1 MIIIV
6 FALFIARVG
15 AISTPNSIISYK
27 PLHIYNAQSSA
38 FTYNSQIMIS
48 VNSLKYK
55 SYEAPNLQNI
65 EFFYSNG
72 TIIPSWLEG
81 NVTNEANSN
90 SLYTSTNTIY
100 WLRIIPANTFLA
112 ANTTN
117 TIYMGF
123 ASTSNNLFNTQ
134 ITGEAPQLSPS
145 YAEYDDGAN
154 VFINYWNFEG
164 TSLPS
169 GWGNY
174 EPTITQDNGITMNA
188 PSAPPDWPLGYSTAI
203 TNPIVIETD
212 AQELSSG
219 SVTWGILLSTGSSP
233 SVISYYTGV
242 GINTAG
248 NEFQYSSGKT
258 ATGIASLNRF
268 YVFSLFSASSTSYFY
283 ENYTQIGSEGASYP
297 YITLYDSNDNSFFQW
312 VRTRVYPPNGI
323 MASLIDP
330 IPSITLSNTI
340 TSNAIDVVVG
350 SASDNALITAT
361 CANGDTCEIEN
372 TNGNVLASGTNT
384 TTLAYNTL
392 PLGYSILY
400 ANDITSTTI
409 SNTVVI
415 KRVPISTSIKY
426 ALTNNQPEGF
436 SANTSVMINF
446 NALHNTTIESNTLN
460 NTVLYFSN
468 GTIAYSWL
476 EGNVLNQE
484 SSSNQLYSAN
494 DVVFWF
500 KTPPSNTFLGPDT
513 GSPTHAT
520 IYLGFGSTT
529 NGLIDGNFT
538 GEAPYLSKN
547 YAEYDNGANVFKIYF
562 NGNTPLSDFT
572 VGSGFTISQATGVK
586 LGSDTINAI
595 NIVGYCS
602 FPCFSFAYNKGM
614 STQSATL
621 DAAVINNY
629 AGSNLASIDLQSW
642 YTQAGATNAEG
653 VQSGWSGSAFAL
665 AYDTSGMYSNGND
678 QQGSVST
685 VPYFYSVY
693 FPGISGTDFSGY
705 ISPTL
710 YSGGYN
716 GVQNVNPLSVSNTL
730 FIGDDFGN
738 TQSTPTNSFIE
749 FARVRIPPPNNILP
763 TPSQYTQPNMS
774 QIYPISQSI
783 TEGQNTT
790 ISDNGIIGGLSPYT
804 YQWYVSNI
812 SSPTPTTANALEAN
826 ILLGVGTSLGEAQS
840 TTANFITT
848 ANTLAETYYF
858 KLYGT
863 DSYQTTI
870 NTTTATIV
878 VSKPQIPSN
887 GGGIHLYSFLLSDN
901 ISSSSTSSSPIFTI
915 GSKTYYQNQLPATYV
930 TVSPEISLI
939 FTCNVSIKNST
950 YKYANDVY
958 GLGVDYPCNSSI
970 STYTH
975 NINALYY
982 KVSPQITTTIS
993 TTTTI
998 PQNITTITST
1008 IQPVTT
1014 TIQETT
1020 TTPTTTTIPTTTNN
1034 QSSTTQSNTT
1044 VKNSFEESNQTG
1056 LKVSSGTINSALSA
1070 TIAAISKPSGYGAIL
1085 IIIILFV
1092 VLFLLSKKRRKKNY
1106 KNIK

>member
-1 MIIIV
+1 MYSHYLILIIV
-6 FALFIARVG
+6 LTLSIAKVG
-15 AISTPNSIISYK
+15 AFSTPNSIISYK

-48 VNSLKYK
+48 VNSLEYK
-55 SYEAPNLQNI
+55 NYEAPNLQNI

-123 ASTSNNLFNTQ
+123 APTSNNLFNAQ

-164 TSLPS
+164 TNLPS

-174 EPTITQDNGITMNA
+174 QSTVTQDNGIIMNA

-219 SVTWGILLSTGSSP
+219 SSTWGILLSTGSDP
-233 SVISYYTGV
+233 STISGYTGV

-258 ATGIASLNRF
+258 TTGTASLNKF
-268 YVFSLFSASSTSYFY
+268 YVFSLFSTSSTSYFY

-340 TSNAIDVVVG
+340 TSNAINVVAS
-350 SASDNALITAT
+350 SASDNALITAA
-361 CANGDTCEIEN
+361 CASGDTCEIEN
-372 TNGNVLASGTNT
+372 SNGNILATGT
-384 TTLAYNTL
+384 TTVALPYNTL
-392 PLGYSILY
+392 PLGYSTLY
-400 ANDITSTTI
+400 ANDITSGTI
-409 SNTVVI
+409 SNNVFVG
-415 KRVPISTSIKY
+415 RVSIVTSLKY
-426 ALTNNQPEGF
+426 VLTNNQPEGF
-436 SANTSVMINF
+436 SANTPIMINF
-446 NALHNTTIESNTLN
+446 NALQNTAIEENTLN
-460 NTVLYFSN
+460 NTVFYFSN

-484 SSSNQLYSAN
+484 SPSNQLYTSN
-494 DVVFWF
+494 DVVFWV

-513 GSPTHAT
+513 GTPTHAT
-520 IYLGFGSTT
+520 IYLGFGSTS

-538 GEAPYLSKN
+538 GEAPYLSQN
-547 YAEYDNGANVFKIYF
+547 YAQYDNGANVFEIYF
-562 NGNTPLSDFT
+562 NGDTPLSDFT

-586 LGSDTINAI
+586 IGSDTVNAI

-614 STQSATL
+614 PIQPATL

-629 AGSNLASIDLQSW
+629 NGVNLASIDLQNW
-642 YTQAGATNAEG
+642 NTQTGADNAEG

-665 AYDTSGMYSNGND
+665 AYKNSGSYSNGND

-685 VPYFYSVY
+685 VPYFYSLY
-693 FPGISGTDFSGY
+693 FPGISGTYFSGY

-710 YSGGYN
+710 YSGGFN
-716 GVQNVNPLSVSNTL
+716 GILNINPFSSSNTL

-738 TQSTPTNSFIE
+738 QQSTPTNSFIE
-749 FARVRIPPPNNILP
+749 FARVRVPPPNNILP
-763 TPSQYTQPNMS
+763 TPTQYTPPNIS
-774 QIYPISQSI
+774 QAYPISQSI
-783 TEGQNTT
+783 TLGQNAVIT
-790 ISDNGIIGGLSPYT
+790 DNGLVGGLSPYT

-812 SSPTPTTANALEAN
+812 TNPTPTVANALEAN
-826 ILLGVGTSLGEAQS
+826 TLLGVGTLFGEAQS
-840 TTANFITT
+840 SSANLITT
-848 ANTLAETYYF
+848 ANTLTGTYYF
-858 KLYGT
+858 KLYAT
-863 DSYQTTI
+863 DSYPTTI
-870 NTTTATIV
+870 NTTTATITIQP
-878 VSKPQIPSN
+878 PQQN
-887 GGGIHLYSFLLSDN
+887 NLGGGSQSYSFKLSDN
-901 ISSSSTSSSPIFTI
+901 INSNLNSADPVFTI
-915 GSKTYYQNQLPATYV
+915 GSQNYYQNQLPATYITSSPGISV
-930 TVSPEISLI
+930 T
-939 FTCNVSIKNST
+939 FACKVSIANTIYT
-950 YKYANDVY
+950 YTNDVQ
-958 GLGVDYPCNSSI
+958 GLGFNYACGQSTNTFSQGLIVDYQNMTS
-970 STYTH
+970 
-975 NINALYY
+975 NR
-982 KVSPQITTTIS
+982 VS
-993 TTTTI
+993 TTTT
-998 PQNITTITST
+998 TKS
-1008 IQPVTT
+1008 
-1014 TIQETT
+1014 TT
-1020 TTPTTTTIPTTTNN
+1020 TTQSTVTSTAIVQSTTKTTTPSTTTTQVI
-1034 QSSTTQSNTT
+1034 NTT
-1044 VKNSFEESNQTG
+1044 VAPSNTESQQQINTTNQTS
-1056 LKVSSGTINSALSA
+1056 LKIEYGSLGNPLAVA
-1070 TIAAISKPSGYGAIL
+1070 IAAISKPTGYGT
-1085 IIIILFV
+1085 IIIIIIIIIIF
-1092 VLFLLSKKRRKKNY
+1092 FIIAKRRRKKD
-1106 KNIK
+1106 KNKK